1 MKQPPPFDVLSQFG
15 YALLRSVFDAE
26 QMNLLAARLAAALQ
40 AEQPSVL
47 RSRGTTYGSRDLV
60 ALFPEVCELSRQQV
74 LRAFLHEVLGPRS
87 GLVRALFF
95 DKPPE
100 RSWSLPWHKDRTI
113 AVKDNQRLSTVFGRP
128 TLKAGIPHVE
138 APEEIL
144 AGMLTLRIHLDAM
157 TSENGPL
164 SVIPGSHRTVNLE
177 AANLEA
183 GDLEADGGAEP
194 VEIHA
199 AAGDVLAMRP
209 LLSHSSS
216 MPREGNTLHRRIIHL
231 EFAPSADLP
240 DGYEWHSFDA
250 VG

>member
-1 MKQPPPFDVLSQFG
+1 
-15 YALLRSVFDAE
+15 
-26 QMNLLAARLAAALQ
+26 
-40 AEQPSVL
+40 L
-47 RSRGTTYGSRDLV
+47 RSRGSTYGSRDLA
-60 ALFPEVCELSRQQV
+60 ALFPAVRELPRQPV
-74 LRAFLHEVLGPRS
+74 LRAFLHEVLGPRA

-113 AVKDNQRLSTVFGRP
+113 AVKDNQRPSSIFGRP

-138 APEEIL
+138 APQEIL
-144 AGMLTLRIHLDAM
+144 AGMVTLRIHLDAM

-164 SVIPGSHRTVNLE
+164 SVIPGSHRTINLE
-177 AANLEA
+177 AV
-183 GDLEADGGAEP
+183 GLEADGGAGP

-216 MPREGNTLHRRIIHL
+216 MPREGNTQHRRIIHL
-231 EFAPSADLP
+231 EFAPTVELP
-240 DGYEWHSFDA
+240 DGYEWHAFDA

>member
-1 MKQPPPFDVLSQFG
+1 MN
-15 YALLRSVFDAE
+15 ALAT
-26 QMNLLAARLAAALQ
+26 RLVAALQ

-47 RSRGTTYGSRDLV
+47 RSRGTTYGSRDLA
-60 ALFPEVCELSRQQV
+60 ALFPEVCELPRERV
-74 LRAFLHEVLGPRS
+74 LRAFLHEVLGPRA

-113 AVKDNQRLSTVFGRP
+113 AVKDNQRPSTVFGRP

-164 SVIPGSHRTVNLE
+164 SVIPGSHQTV
-177 AANLEA
+177 NLEA
-183 GDLEADGGAEP
+183 GDLEGDGGAAP

-216 MPREGNTLHRRIIHL
+216 MPREGNTRHRRIIHL
-231 EFAPSADLP
+231 EFAPTADLP
-240 DGYEWHSFDA
+240 DGYEWHSFDG